1 MFALDQYSKFYI
13 QKLQRSTNR
22 NYKGLKE
29 TLGNIAS
36 FSFDETQ
43 VLRVFFL
50 IASTVKWVT
59 PGYISICYS
68 GVRLK
73 LEHFST
79 KVAWL

>member
-50 IASTVKWVT
+50 IASTVK
-59 PGYISICYS
+59 
-68 GVRLK
+68 
-73 LEHFST
+73 
-79 KVAWL
+79 